1 MDSIFNKTAKYT
13 KFPHV
18 SRETINSLII
28 YENYLLE
35 NNKKFNLISKSTE
48 KHIWN
53 RHFLDSI
60 QLIDFIDKNCKIC
73 ADLGSGA
80 GFPGLVMSI
89 AAKERKMSTQ
99 FHLYEKSVKK
109 SKFLNQ
115 ICKKL
120 NLNTKVISKNVFDQE
135 TIEADVI
142 VARAFKPLK
151 IILQLIHEKSK
162 NLKNLL
168 LFLGKSGKQTLL
180 DASKIWEFEYKEL
193 KSVTSDDS
201 LIINIKR
208 FKKKFDQNT
217 NYFCH

>member
-13 KFPHV
+13 KFSHV

-48 KHIWN
+48 KYIWN

-120 NLNTKVISKNVFDQE
+120 NLNIKVISKNVFDQE
-135 TIEADVI
+135 KIEADVI

-180 DASKIWEFEYKEL
+180 DASKVWEFEYKEL

-208 FKKKFDQNT
+208 FKKKI
-217 NYFCH
+217 